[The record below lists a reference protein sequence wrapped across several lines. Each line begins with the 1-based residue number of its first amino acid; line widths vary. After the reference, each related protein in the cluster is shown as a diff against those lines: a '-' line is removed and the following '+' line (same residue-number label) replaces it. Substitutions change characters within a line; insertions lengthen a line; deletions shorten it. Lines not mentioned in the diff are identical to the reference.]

1 MNNHELN
8 LVGEGTSVERDVR
21 GPADG
26 PFGVRGSIYI
36 EGCDWGRERSEFKNP
51 LWKKMRVNEISG
63 GSGVDECKGVNS
75 FFETM

>member
-8 LVGEGTSVERDVR
+8 LVREGNSVERNVQ

-36 EGCDWGRERSEFKNP
+36 EGYDWGRERSEFKNP
-51 LWKKMRVNEISG
+51 LWKKMRVDEISS
-63 GSGVDECKGVNS
+63 GSGVDECKGVDS

>member
-8 LVGEGTSVERDVR
+8 LVREGNSVERNVQ

-36 EGCDWGRERSEFKNP
+36 EGCDWSRESFEFKNT
-51 LWKKMRVNEISG
+51 LWKKTRVDEISG
-63 GSGVDECKGVNS
+63 GSGVDESKGVDS